1 MYTKFVEQTC
11 FLNVK
16 DNEIEG
22 LTGLR
27 TDIELKTKRLFS
39 NNLIVVNSYSRIYN
53 LCKFVKAMIKK
64 ILTILSPSN
73 I

>member
-53 LCKFVKAMIKK
+53 LC
-64 ILTILSPSN
+64 
-73 I
+73 